1 MINKEIELRI
11 GENVETII
19 IEAEIPI
26 SEKSLNMLKEYG
38 FSNFHEM
45 FFSEEKNIEL
55 LQYGKFYVDIL
66 NQAKLNNKFMVPDIC
81 ISLEDS
87 VGRIKEVNE
96 NSIVIL
102 FFDDKEKQDF
112 VINKL
117 NEDKVS
123 VVVRAISKT
132 DKTGFK
138 LIAVSLKI
146 EE

>member
-1 MINKEIELRI
+1 MINENNNTLMEVEL
-11 GENVETII
+11 
-19 IEAEIPI
+19 PI

-38 FSNFHEM
+38 FSSFREM

-123 VVVRAISKT
+123 VVVRAISET

>member
-1 MINKEIELRI
+1 MVNENNNTLMEVEL
-11 GENVETII
+11 
-19 IEAEIPI
+19 PI

-38 FSNFHEM
+38 FSSFREM

-66 NQAKLNNKFMVPDIC
+66 NQDKLNNKFMIPDIC

-123 VVVRAISKT
+123 VVVRAIAKT
-132 DKTGFK
+132 DKTDFK

>member
-19 IEAEIPI
+19 EAELPI

-38 FSNFHEM
+38 FSSFHEM

-81 ISLEDS
+81 ISFEDS

-123 VVVRAISKT
+123 VVVRAIAET

>member
-1 MINKEIELRI
+1 MINENNNTLMEVEL
-11 GENVETII
+11 
-19 IEAEIPI
+19 PI

-38 FSNFHEM
+38 FSSFREM

-55 LQYGKFYVDIL
+55 LHYGKFYVDIL

-112 VINKL
+112 IINKL

-123 VVVRAISKT
+123 VVVRAIAKT
-132 DKTGFK
+132 DKTRFK

>member
-1 MINKEIELRI
+1 MINEKIELGI
-11 GENVETII
+11 DENNDTLMEVEL
-19 IEAEIPI
+19 PI
-26 SEKSLNMLKEYG
+26 SEKSLTMLKEYG
-38 FSNFHEM
+38 FSSFREM

-55 LQYGKFYVDIL
+55 LHYGKFYVDIL
-66 NQAKLNNKFMVPDIC
+66 NQAKLNNKFMIPDIC

-112 VINKL
+112 IINKL

-123 VVVRAISKT
+123 VVVRAIAET

>member
-1 MINKEIELRI
+1 MINENNNTLMEVEL
-11 GENVETII
+11 
-19 IEAEIPI
+19 PI

-38 FSNFHEM
+38 FSSFREM